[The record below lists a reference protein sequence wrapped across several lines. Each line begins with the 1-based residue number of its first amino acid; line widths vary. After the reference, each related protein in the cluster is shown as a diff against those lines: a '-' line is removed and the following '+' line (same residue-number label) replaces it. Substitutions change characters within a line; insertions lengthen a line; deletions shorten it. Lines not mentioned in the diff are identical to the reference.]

1 MECRS
6 LQSRPMLCDH
16 CRRSFGLITHSF
28 WRMRFCSADC
38 LTAYQRRLD
47 KETVA
52 KIRRLDFV
60 GTTNEAGVDGNATR
74 LSAALPKERHRISA

>member
-1 MECRS
+1 
-6 LQSRPMLCDH
+6 
-16 CRRSFGLITHSF
+16 
-28 WRMRFCSADC
+28 MRFCSADC

-74 LSAALPKERHRISA
+74 LSAA